1 MKISLNWLKQ
11 YIDINLTVDEV
22 VKGLINLGIEVESIE
37 NQAENLKNFVIGK
50 VLERAK
56 HPNADKLS
64 VCKVDAGTG
73 EILNIVC
80 GAPNVDSGQTVCVA
94 LVGAVVPNGGFEI
107 KKAKI
112 RGEASEGMICS
123 AKELNLGDDHSG
135 IMVLDTDLPLGTP
148 FAEYLKQNDVIIE
161 IGITPNRGDLLS
173 YLGVARELGALTKQ
187 NPAEP
192 KIGID
197 VKGNDL
203 NGKISVDIEDTKGC
217 LRYCGIL
224 VNNITIKESPE
235 WLRKYLTA
243 AGLRPINNIVDI
255 TNFVM
260 LESGQPLHAFDYDK
274 IGGRKIVVKS
284 AGGTKKFT
292 TLDSKERQ
300 LREDILLICDAD
312 KPVALA
318 GIMGGAN
325 SEIADDTK
333 NVFIESAYFDPVLTR
348 CSSKFLGLQTDS
360 SYRFERGVDIDR
372 TEWACK
378 RAASLMAELAGG
390 EIVNGFI
397 DEYPNKLE
405 KLKVGMR
412 ISHLNR
418 VTGIEFSKEQAISLL
433 VSIGIQFKSETGEQ
447 LIFEIPQSRRE
458 DLQRE
463 IDLAE
468 EVLRLYGYDKIDVT
482 DYDKITLDTKNYFDD
497 EHDFKLELR
506 KYLTGRGFHEIVS
519 NTLFDEKLIK
529 TFRDDYIGLINP
541 SGEGMSQLRTNLYSG
556 LFDVV
561 KSNFD
566 HMNNSL
572 KLFETGS
579 VFSYGKS
586 GEVIENKSLMLVLA
600 GEYDVK
606 SSDIKPRYFDLRDI
620 KGELK
625 ALLEKLNIAN
635 YNINYY
641 NYNGN
646 YEFQLEYAI
655 KGNILA
661 KISKFSEK
669 FLKKIDISKPVIV
682 AEFPDLTGS
691 KFSLFNLSS
700 KKITF
705 KEYSNYPPVIRDLS
719 IVCDSAVKEGDIENV
734 VVSSVKQNLLK
745 ELLLY
750 DIYDMKDSG
759 KKSYTYTLEFCA
771 DDRTL
776 TNEEINKLQE
786 EIVSNLNKKLGAELR
801 K

>member
-11 YIDINLTVDEV
+11 YIIIELPVDEI

-37 NQAENLKNFVIGK
+37 NQAENLKKFVIGK
-50 VLERAK
+50 VLDRQK

-73 EILNIVC
+73 EVLNIVC

-173 YLGVARELGALTKQ
+173 YLGVARELGALTNQKTS
-187 NPAEP
+187 EP
-192 KIGID
+192 KIEIN
-197 VKGNDL
+197 VSGNDL
-203 NGKISVDIEDTKGC
+203 EGKIRVEIDDSKGC

-235 WLRKYLTA
+235 WLKSYLMA
-243 AGLRPINNIVDI
+243 AGLRPINNIVDV

-260 LESGQPLHAFDYDK
+260 LECGQPLHAFDYDK
-274 IGGRKIVVKS
+274 IGGKKIIVKS
-284 AGGTKKFT
+284 AGATKNFI
-292 TLDSKERQ
+292 TLDGKERK
-300 LREDILLICDAD
+300 LREDILLICDAA

-325 SEIADDTK
+325 SEISDTTK
-333 NVFIESAYFDPVLTR
+333 SVFIESAYFDPVRTR
-348 CSSKFLGLQTDS
+348 LSSKYLGLQTDS
-360 SYRFERGVDIDR
+360 SYRFERGVDIER
-372 TEWACK
+372 TELACK
-378 RAASLMAELAGG
+378 RAAALMAELGGG

-405 KLKVGMR
+405 KLLVGMR

-418 VTGIEFSKEQAISLL
+418 ITGIEFSKEQATSLL
-433 VSIGIQFKSETGEQ
+433 ESIGISLKSEDGEK

-458 DLQRE
+458 DLIRE
-463 IDLAE
+463 IDLVE
-468 EVLRLYGYDKIDVT
+468 EVLRLYGYDKIEVT
-482 DYDKITLDTKNYFDD
+482 DYDKIMLDTKEYFDK
-497 EHDFKLELR
+497 ENDFKIELR
-506 KYLTGRGFHEIVS
+506 KYLTGRGFHEIIS
-519 NTLFDEKLIK
+519 NTLVDEKLIK

-541 SGEGMSQLRTNLYSG
+541 SGEGMSQLRTNLYNG

-579 VFSYGKS
+579 VFSYGKN
-586 GEVIENKSLMLVLA
+586 GEVVENKSLMLVLA

-606 SSDIKPRYFDLRDI
+606 SSDIKSRYFDLRDI

-641 NYNGN
+641 NYSGN
-646 YEFQLEYAI
+646 FEFQLDYAI
-655 KGNILA
+655 KGKIIA
-661 KISKFSEK
+661 KVSKFSEK

-682 AEFPDLTGS
+682 AEFPDLTSS

-719 IVCDSAVKEGDIENV
+719 IVCDSSVKEGEIENIV
-734 VVSSVKQNLLK
+734 ESSVKGSLLK
-745 ELLLY
+745 ELMLY
-750 DIYDMKDSG
+750 DIYDMKEAG

-776 TNEEINKLQE
+776 TNDEVNKLQD
-786 EIVSNLNKKLGAELR
+786 EIVANLNKKLGAELR